1 MFSSTA
7 TSGEI
12 WDQLVED
19 GHQLSA
25 VAENGQFLVTVAGTG
40 MTASRP
46 VPDRRG
52 ALVEIA
58 EQLGYEFAP
67 V

>member
-1 MFSSTA
+1 MFSNTA

-19 GHQLSA
+19 EHQLSA
-25 VAENGQFLVTVAGTG
+25 VVENGQFAVTAAGTG

-46 VPDRRG
+46 VPDRRE

-58 EQLGYEFAP
+58 EHLDYEFAP
-67 V
+67 A